1 MADAR
6 SLHAARDLRGAL
18 RVSVGESVS
27 ARPELLSRAP
37 DLSQFRF
44 RQALRA
50 LQLGRG
56 RSVVRLLRWRYADV
70 LAGPHVSAE
79 CTTQFA
85 ADLAYGGDYLLR
97 AARSQISPDAGR
109 RRGRIHP
116 R

>member
-18 RVSVGESVS
+18 RVSVGEPIS

-37 DLSQFRF
+37 DLSQSRF

-56 RSVVRLLRWRYADV
+56 RAVVRLLRWRYADV

-85 ADLAYGGDYLLR
+85 SDLAYGGDDVLR
-97 AARSQISPDAGR
+97 ADPAPIERYAER
-109 RRGRIHP
+109 
-116 R
+116 